1 MRLIVSL
8 VLLLSVFLDFSAS
21 SIVEDF
27 SICHRDDASILD
39 FQHDLSQAANDL
51 PIHPHT
57 KSSETHHCHAGH
69 THIAVNFSFN
79 SLVSL
84 SSLNFLLEF
93 SDFSL
98 ALPSPSLS
106 EINRP
111 PIRA

>member
-1 MRLIVSL
+1 MRLFVSL
-8 VLLLSVFLDFSAS
+8 VLLLSVLLDFSAT
-21 SIVEDF
+21 SIVEDL
-27 SICHRDDASILD
+27 SICHRDDVSISD
-39 FQHDLSQAANDL
+39 YQHDLSQAANDL

-57 KSSETHHCHAGH
+57 KSSDTHHCHAGH
-69 THIAVNFSFN
+69 IHVAVNSSFK

-98 ALPSPSLS
+98 ALPSPSLT